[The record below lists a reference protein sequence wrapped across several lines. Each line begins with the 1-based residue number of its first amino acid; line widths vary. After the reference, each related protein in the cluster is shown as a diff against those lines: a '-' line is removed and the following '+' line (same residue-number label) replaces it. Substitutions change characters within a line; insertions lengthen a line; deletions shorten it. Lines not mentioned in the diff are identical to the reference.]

1 MVFPLKPPFSY
12 GFIGLMF
19 STEVDRSRPAR
30 KPPRTRT
37 SCCREA
43 VDVHPLHQSSQQ
55 VLYCRSL
62 GNKNRSDRGYN
73 HRDLTPMFVGK
84 YTLVNIQKDIEQGHY

>member
-1 MVFPLKPPFSY
+1 M
-12 GFIGLMF
+12 GFMGLMF

-30 KPPRTRT
+30 KPPRLHLLLPRSRGCASACASTV
-37 SCCREA
+37 A
-43 VDVHPLHQSSQQ
+43 AGPLLQ
-55 VLYCRSL
+55 VA
-62 GNKNRSDRGYN
+62 GKKNRSDRGYN